1 MIILSPETVLNASAL
16 ETRSLPKKIIGR
28 VQILPR
34 KAGFQT
40 WARLVLEMQLIRYLV
55 TLLPFLALILF
66 SRDLALP
73 VTQAP
78 LAMLIV
84 IGIVELKVLRLSK
97 PARERLMSTAEADRI
112 HDAFAFR
119 AKAILRRFAARRAI
133 AEGELRLVAEQSEL
147 ARVRPLTFVSIQSAD
162 PSPHVVALTLEDRG
176 ILNGLFDDTL
186 TERDLHRANLRRDD
200 VINDVQIEAAG
211 VSAHARLAAWIDTHA
226 VEG

>member
-1 MIILSPETVLNASAL
+1 MIILSAETVLNPSAL

-40 WARLVLEMQLIRYLV
+40 WGRLVLEMQLIRYLV

-78 LAMLIV
+78 LAMLVV

-97 PARERLMSTAEADRI
+97 HARERLMSTAEADRI

-119 AKAILRRFAARRAI
+119 AKAMLRRIAARRAI
-133 AEGELRLVAEQSEL
+133 ADGELRLVAEQSEL
-147 ARVRPLTFVSIQSAD
+147 ARVLPLTFISIQSAD
-162 PSPHVVALTLEDRG
+162 PSPHVVALALEDRD
-176 ILNGLFDDTL
+176 ILRHLFDETL
-186 TERDLHRANLRRDD
+186 TERDLHRANLRQDNVVRE
-200 VINDVQIEAAG
+200 VQIEAAG
-211 VSAHARLAAWIDTHA
+211 VSAHARLSAWIDTQA
-226 VEG
+226 AEG